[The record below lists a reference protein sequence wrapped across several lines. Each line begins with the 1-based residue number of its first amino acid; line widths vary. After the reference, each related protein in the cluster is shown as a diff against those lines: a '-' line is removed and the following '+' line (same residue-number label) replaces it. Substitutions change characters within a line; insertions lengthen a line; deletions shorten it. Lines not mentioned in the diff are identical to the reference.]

1 MMSIK
6 LIAMDLDGTLFTDQ
20 KEVTRRNQQALKKA
34 REKGVHVV
42 VTTGRP
48 LKAIEYLLEELD
60 LMTKDSYSI
69 TFNGGLVQ
77 NNQGEILDKKEMS
90 YLEARRIVE
99 TAGAMGLPLDI
110 LSDAHVYEYNPDGL
124 HSLYQAV
131 NPHLVFHKL
140 ECIEDLP
147 KDIVLNKV
155 LSAYDA
161 RVLDEKLP
169 VLQDLLGQHVEV
181 FKSRDIVL
189 EFMPKGV
196 HKAAGLAHLCQHLE
210 ISPKEVLAIG
220 DEENDLTMIEW
231 AGLGVAM
238 KNGVPALKE
247 KADVVTPHTNNDSGL
262 AWAVEKFILG
272 EEHGII

>member
-20 KEVTRRNQQALKKA
+20 KEVTQRNQQALQKA

-60 LMTKDSYSI
+60 LITKDSYSI

-140 ECIEDLP
+140 DRIEDLP

-210 ISPKEVLAIG
+210 ISPKEVIAIG

-231 AGLGVAM
+231 AGLGIVM

-247 KADVVTPHTNNDSGL
+247 KADVVTPYTNNDSGL
-262 AWAVEKFILG
+262 PWAVEKFILG

>member
-20 KEVTRRNQQALKKA
+20 KEVTQRNQQALQKA

-99 TAGAMGLPLDI
+99 TAGTMGLPLDI

-140 ECIEDLP
+140 DRIEDLP

-161 RVLDEKLP
+161 KVLDEKLP

-210 ISPKEVLAIG
+210 IGPKEVLAIG

-231 AGLGVAM
+231 AGLGIAM